1 MSFEPGLIHAPLTP
15 FDTRGRIDYDTFAK
29 AIRFHVANGADSIAL
44 PMHAGEA
51 VSLPD
56 AEKRKLIGFAVEQ
69 AGGTPVIA
77 HASDAGTG
85 IAAALARHAE
95 AVGAAAIVST
105 TPYYWTPPASMLV
118 EHFAAIA
125 GAVSLPFY
133 VHSAPDDMAGIKVN
147 VDIVLKLIGRAPNFA
162 GVIDSGLDWQF
173 MLELVTEAP
182 RKRPGFRL
190 ISGNEYMV
198 SAGAI
203 GASALVS
210 TLATIAPKRV
220 RALYD
225 DCRADRLV
233 EARRAQEDVAQLRQV
248 LKPLGVAGL
257 KAAAALMGRDAGRPR
272 PPLEPLKARQSKSLA
287 GSLEAIAA
295 LGAEPRGW

>member
-15 FDTRGRIDYDTFAK
+15 FGAGGRIDHDTFAK

-95 AVGAAAIVST
+95 EVGAAAILST
-105 TPYYWTPPASMLV
+105 TPYYWTPPAAMLV

-147 VDIVLKLIGRAPNFA
+147 VDIVLKLIERAPNFA

-173 MLELVTEAP
+173 MIELLTEAP
-182 RKRPGFRL
+182 KKRPGFRL

-203 GASALVS
+203 GAGAIVS
-210 TLATIAPKRV
+210 TLATIAPRRV

-225 DCRADRLV
+225 DCRAERLF
-233 EARRAQEDVAQLRQV
+233 EARRAQEDVAHLRQV

-272 PPLEPLKARQSKSLA
+272 PPLEPLTARQSKALA
-287 GSLEAIAA
+287 ASLEAIAA